1 MGRKLTIVSVVDA
14 FLSTWARARAT
25 FGEGIPQ
32 DGGGLDHSARLE
44 SLRDEVESATPG
56 SDWTG
61 AGAEG
66 YRDRN
71 ARQARALGALADLDR
86 RLAAEVDRSAAVVAA
101 GRRELDAVRQ
111 WVLDAA
117 ATTPETP
124 AGQQMLWPVVSKG
137 AGEVAEII
145 QRSHSD
151 LAAIAARMRTLGAE
165 YEELGRSAR

>member
-1 MGRKLTIVSVVDA
+1 MSVVDA

-25 FGEGIPQ
+25 FGEGIPA

-111 WVLDAA
+111 WVQDAA
-117 ATTPETP
+117 ATVPEPETP

-145 QRSHSD
+145 QRSHRD
-151 LAAIAARMRTLGAE
+151 LDAIAARMRALGAE
-165 YEELGRSAR
+165 YEQVGRPGR